1 MASRKEEKERLRAE
15 RLAAEA
21 SQTSSE
27 RRRLMIGYVV
37 AGVLAAAVL
46 AGLVVVIAS
55 SGGGGAE
62 GVDACGE
69 AHVQA
74 ASGTTHGLDFDC
86 RSGTEPAAIKTG
98 DLAAA
103 AKLAGCELKT
113 NLPDEGN
120 THVPDSTAVK
130 YKTNPPTSGNH
141 NQTPIA
147 DGAYS
152 TPLND
157 DTGTSPNVRNFVH
170 SMEHGRIEI
179 HYSPDLPEEQQLELK
194 GVFDQDPDGM
204 LLFPDP
210 NMPDAVA
217 ATAWT
222 QLLSCPKYDPA
233 VLDAVRDFRDT
244 YRANGPE
251 TQVPIS
257 L

>member
-1 MASRKEEKERLRAE
+1 MASRKEEKERLRAQ
-15 RLAAEA
+15 RLAAEQ
-21 SQTSSE
+21 SQTASE

-74 ASGTTHGLDFDC
+74 AAGTTHGLDFDC

-98 DLAAA
+98 DLATA

-120 THVPDSTAVK
+120 THVPDSTAVN

-147 DGAYS
+147 DGAYT

-157 DTGTSPNVRNFVH
+157 NTSTSPNVRNFVH

-179 HYSPDLPEEQQLELK
+179 HYSPDLPEDQQLALK

-204 LLFPDP
+204 LFFPDP
-210 NMPDAVA
+210 NMSDAVA

-222 QLLSCPKYDPA
+222 QLLACPKYDPA
-233 VLDAVRDFRDT
+233 VLDALRDFRDT
-244 YRANGPE
+244 YRGNGPE